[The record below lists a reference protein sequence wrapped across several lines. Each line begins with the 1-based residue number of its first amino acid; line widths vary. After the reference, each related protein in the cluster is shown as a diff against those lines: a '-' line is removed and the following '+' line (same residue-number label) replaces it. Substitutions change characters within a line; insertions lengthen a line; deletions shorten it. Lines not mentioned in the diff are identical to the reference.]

1 MKQFSTSRNSL
12 PFFSKRGATSII
24 SKKNRRQYKFF
35 PSSRRRREKKKKS
48 YFRVLYPLRIQKG
61 SERRRFTLISRN
73 EGPLGRGRG
82 ARKDPW
88 RDAIKMERASAE
100 RARGR
105 RPRKMRNAWE
115 RGSQL
120 TVVGVVEVD
129 DFLPSVISH
138 CVDDSA
144 MIIRTHA
151 YGEIQE
157 TGGRCQNL

>member
-24 SKKNRRQYKFF
+24 SKIGDNTNFF
-35 PSSRRRREKKKKS
+35 LPRDDVAKKKKKS

-100 RARGR
+100 RARGWR
-105 RPRKMRNAWE
+105 LRKMRNAWE

>member
-1 MKQFSTSRNSL
+1 MKQFSTSRNFLS
-12 PFFSKRGATSII
+12 FFSKRATSII
-24 SKKNRRQYKFF
+24 SKIGDTNFTFF
-35 PSSRRRREKKKKS
+35 LFFLRGYIAKRKAISVRP
-48 YFRVLYPLRIQKG
+48 YPLRIQKG

-73 EGPLGRGRG
+73 EGPLGREGG
-82 ARKDPW
+82 T
-88 RDAIKMERASAE
+88 IKMESLDWE
-100 RARGR
+100 RARADGDR
-105 RPRKMRNAWE
+105 VKWEMHERK
-115 RGSQL
+115 GSQL